1 MQKEESL
8 SAFVD
13 GYNIDS
19 GFIDTLCSS
28 SELKQKWTNYHAIRS
43 VMRGDALILGA
54 DFSAKMELLLENEEI
69 DSSFT
74 ATNNIVETGK
84 AKGTLLKL
92 KRWSTPLMQAG
103 IAASVCLIA
112 VFSINSMNTSDD
124 LAATQ
129 PVLQTQPF
137 TESIKPVSYNAS
149 EKESESS
156 KQSNRLSNADSSNTL
171 TNEEKVKNPISS
183 KELSDIQK

>member
-8 SAFVD
+8 SAFMD
-13 GYNIDS
+13 GHDIDS

-28 SELKQKWTNYHAIRS
+28 SELKQKWTNYHAIRNT
-43 VMRGDALILGA
+43 MRGDALILGA

-69 DSSFT
+69 DSSS
-74 ATNNIVETGK
+74 ASNIVETEK

-137 TESIKPVSYNAS
+137 TESIKPVSYNAP
-149 EKESESS
+149 EKESESG
-156 KQSNRLSNADSSNTL
+156 KQSNRLSNADSSNTV
-171 TNEEKVKNPISS
+171 TEEEKVKDPISS